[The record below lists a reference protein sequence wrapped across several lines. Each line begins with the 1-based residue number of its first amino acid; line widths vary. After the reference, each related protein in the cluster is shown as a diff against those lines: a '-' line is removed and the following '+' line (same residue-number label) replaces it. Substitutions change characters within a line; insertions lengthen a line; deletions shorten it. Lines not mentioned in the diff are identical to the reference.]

1 MVIFGMNTLI
11 PTMIQSF
18 QATMMAASNNVDL
31 TISHGTG
38 AAFPVDTLAS
48 VRGVEGVRV
57 AQGQLS
63 RTINLPANFFDHDP
77 QAPDRVSVISLVGLD
92 PLAAQQMR
100 NYAVQP
106 GRFLEDADTALG
118 TPAGAGCVITQS
130 LAEILGLSVG
140 DRLALPA
147 VQGQVALSVV
157 GIRPLRSAPG
167 GDEVLVTLPTAQAL
181 LDAPGKV
188 SLIEANYAA
197 VNEAQRAAVQRA
209 LETRLGPDYR
219 FGALPVSS
227 DIFGTIKLAQVMFN
241 IFGLLALFMG
251 GFIIFNTFR
260 TLVAE
265 RRRDLGML
273 RAVGASRRTIVGLI
287 LTESL
292 LQGAAGSILGI
303 FLGYAL
309 AALALRAVSPILDS
323 LLRLRFGAP
332 VVSPG
337 LVIVTVAIGL
347 GITLLAG
354 LLPALSASRVTPI
367 EALRPAQSG
376 VETGKALNISAAVG
390 GGLAL
395 LSTAALFSGSTT
407 LTSAGALLFLLALV
421 LVAPALVRPVA
432 LGFGALLARTLA
444 REGTGLLAQG
454 NLTRQPT
461 RAAITASTSM
471 IAMAILVVGGGL
483 ALTITGSFLDAFK
496 KMLGSD
502 YLLVPPAISV
512 WGNNI
517 GAGASMIDQ
526 IKAVDG
532 VGTVS
537 TWRFASTTADVK
549 AVLSVQ
555 RRSAEQQRGR
565 AHHWR
570 AGHRPGGL
578 PAGGRA
584 DLHRRQIRAGLRRAV
599 RRARHDHQR
608 RVCLDDRRE
617 SRRQRGA
624 AHPQRQAAVP
634 RGGGSLRLPQ
644 RQNAH
649 RLYLAR
655 QSSRRLWQKRGY
667 LRPAQPAP
675 RRGPGQSGG
684 RAARDPVQLPPV

>member
-1 MVIFGMNTLI
+1 MNMTIQSSLALRYLSGRKLRTFLTTLAVIFGVVVIFGMNTLI
-11 PTMIQSF
+11 PTMLQSF

-100 NYAVQP
+100 NYAIQP

-147 VQGQVALSVV
+147 VQGQVALRVV

-197 VNEAQRAAVQRA
+197 VNEAPRAAVQRA

-309 AALALRAVSPILDS
+309 AALALRAVSPS
-323 LLRLRFGAP
+323 
-332 VVSPG
+332 
-337 LVIVTVAIGL
+337 
-347 GITLLAG
+347 
-354 LLPALSASRVTPI
+354 
-367 EALRPAQSG
+367 
-376 VETGKALNISAAVG
+376 
-390 GGLAL
+390 
-395 LSTAALFSGSTT
+395 STACCAC
-407 LTSAGALLFLLALV
+407 A
-421 LVAPALVRPVA
+421 
-432 LGFGALLARTLA
+432 LAR
-444 REGTGLLAQG
+444 R
-454 NLTRQPT
+454 
-461 RAAITASTSM
+461 
-471 IAMAILVVGGGL
+471 
-483 ALTITGSFLDAFK
+483 
-496 KMLGSD
+496 
-502 YLLVPPAISV
+502 
-512 WGNNI
+512 WC
-517 GAGASMIDQ
+517 
-526 IKAVDG
+526 
-532 VGTVS
+532 
-537 TWRFASTTADVK
+537 
-549 AVLSVQ
+549 
-555 RRSAEQQRGR
+555 
-565 AHHWR
+565 
-570 AGHRPGGL
+570 RPGW
-578 PAGGRA
+578 
-584 DLHRRQIRAGLRRAV
+584 
-599 RRARHDHQR
+599 
-608 RVCLDDRRE
+608 
-617 SRRQRGA
+617 
-624 AHPQRQAAVP
+624 
-634 RGGGSLRLPQ
+634 
-644 RQNAH
+644 
-649 RLYLAR
+649 
-655 QSSRRLWQKRGY
+655 SS
-667 LRPAQPAP
+667 
-675 RRGPGQSGG
+675 
-684 RAARDPVQLPPV
+684 